1 MVRIPSPPRPRPDG
15 PDAPVGRTTPHGD
28 GPGTP
33 SGRRTPHG
41 GGDNAGDVER
51 SRSKFTEFVDGASS
65 VVDLING
72 ILELAGHIPL
82 IGDLI
87 DRINDLI
94 RRMFEKVNE
103 AISKTAEIFA
113 YVGSPT
119 TLRQTG
125 ISWVQSVGTPAT
137 VATSTVVL
145 SSLPSTGHWTG
156 AAYNAY
162 SARVE
167 LQQPASDSIY
177 AKCTM
182 IDEQLNTF
190 ADAIVDFWVAFSI
203 AALTTAVGVGLGI
216 AEIVSVWGAPG
227 GVATIIMEVV
237 SFIADVVN
245 LVNII
250 LTANQAAADFM
261 TQVTNE
267 LGAVSAFPGGAWPR
281 HTA

>member
-1 MVRIPSPPRPRPDG
+1 MVSIPRPPRPHPH
-15 PDAPVGRTTPHGD
+15 PDAPSTPSTGRT
-28 GPGTP
+28 
-33 SGRRTPHG
+33 SPHG
-41 GGDNAGDVER
+41 GGDNARDVQH
-51 SRSKFTEFVDGASS
+51 SKSKFDEFVDGANS
-65 VVDLING
+65 VIDIING
-72 ILELAGHIPL
+72 VLSIAEKIPFIGELIEK
-82 IGDLI
+82 
-87 DRINDLI
+87 INELL

-103 AISKTAEIFA
+103 AIQKTTEIFA
-113 YVGSPT
+113 YVGNPS

-125 ISWVQSVGTPAT
+125 ISWVQSVGTPST

-145 SSLPSTGHWTG
+145 SALPSTGNWEG
-156 AAYNAY
+156 AAHDAY
-162 SARVE
+162 AARVE
-167 LQQPASDSIY
+167 LQNPASESIY

-203 AALTTAVGVGLGI
+203 AAITTAVGVGLGI
-216 AEIVSVWGAPG
+216 AEIVSVYGAPG
-227 GVATIIMEVV
+227 GVATIIGEVV

-245 LVNII
+245 LVSII
-250 LTANQAAADFM
+250 MTANQAAADFM

>member
-1 MVRIPSPPRPRPDG
+1 MVSIPRPPRPRPHGDG
-15 PDAPVGRTTPHGD
+15 PDAPSGRT
-28 GPGTP
+28 
-33 SGRRTPHG
+33 SPHG
-41 GGDNAGDVER
+41 GGDNAGDVD
-51 SRSKFTEFVDGASS
+51 RSKSKFDEFVDGASS

-72 ILELAGHIPL
+72 ILELAGHIPF

-87 DRINDLI
+87 DKINDLI
-94 RRMFEKVNE
+94 SKMFEKVNE
-103 AISKTAEIFA
+103 AIQKTAEIFA
-113 YVGSPT
+113 YVGSPS

-145 SSLPSTGHWTG
+145 TSLPSTGNWTG
-156 AAYNAY
+156 AAHNAY
-162 SARVE
+162 AGRVE

-203 AALTTAVGVGLGI
+203 AAITTAVGVGLGI
-216 AEIVSVWGAPG
+216 AEIVSVFGAPG
-227 GVATIIMEVV
+227 GVATIIGVV
-237 SFIADVVN
+237 VAFIADVVN
-245 LVNII
+245 LVSII
-250 LTANQAAADFM
+250 MAANQSAADFM

-267 LGAVSAFPGGAWPR
+267 LGSVSAFPGGAWPR

>member
-1 MVRIPSPPRPRPDG
+1 MVSIPRPPRPRPNSGG
-15 PDAPVGRTTPHGD
+15 PDAPSGRTSPH
-28 GPGTP
+28 
-33 SGRRTPHG
+33 S
-41 GGDNAGDVER
+41 GGDNAADVDR
-51 SRSKFTEFVDGASS
+51 SRSKFDEFVDGAGT
-65 VVDLING
+65 VVDIING
-72 ILELAGHIPL
+72 VLELASHIPL

-87 DRINDLI
+87 DRLNELI
-94 RRMFEKVNE
+94 SKMFEKVNE
-103 AISKTAEIFA
+103 AIQKTAEIFA

-145 SSLPSTGHWTG
+145 TSLPSTGNWTG

-167 LQQPASDSIY
+167 LQQPASDNIY

-203 AALTTAVGVGLGI
+203 AAITTAVGVGLGI
-216 AEIVSVWGAPG
+216 AEIVSVFGAPG
-227 GVATIIMEVV
+227 GVATIIAAVV

-245 LVNII
+245 LVSIVM
-250 LTANQAAADFM
+250 TANEAAASFM
-261 TQVTNE
+261 TEVTNE
-267 LGAVSAFPGGAWPR
+267 LGSVSAFPGGAWPR